1 MTFLLVFIFVGIG
14 IIILTFEKFKWLIII
29 SISIFILYLIYKY
42 KKEKIKFKSANTS
55 FTELCLP
62 IIKEIDGYKKII
74 LRNDYIILISE
85 SGIFIIYV
93 INKTGIISGNI
104 KNNILT
110 LSYSKNKFYIPNIF
124 LEQDKLLLKYQNIIK
139 YQIEKY
145 IITSNDCEVII
156 SFENISKYKLFLG
169 DFRRKYKN
177 KKLTELEI
185 NNIYEII
192 NNVNLCQKT

>member
-85 SGIFIIYV
+85 YGIFIIYV

>member
-74 LRNDYIILISE
+74 LSNDHIVLISE
-85 SGIFIIYV
+85 YGIFIIYV

-104 KNNILT
+104 KNNILI
-110 LSYSKNKFYIPNIF
+110 LSYSKTKFYIPNIF
-124 LEQDKLLLKYQNIIK
+124 LEQDKLLLKYQNLIK

-156 SFENISKYKLFLG
+156 PFENISKYKLFLG